1 MDFTELIGLYKN
13 QSEDAPLPAD
23 FADQLET
30 AYNAEIEPRE
40 AKITELT
47 ETATTL
53 DSKVKEYAV
62 ANYDLMKS
70 QPITPPNGVVSTPET
85 PKPIGVDE
93 LLKKAGY

>member
-13 QSEDAPLPAD
+13 QSEESPLPAD

-30 AYNAEIEPRE
+30 AHNAEIEPRE

-70 QPITPPNGVVSTPET
+70 QPITTPNGVGSTPET